1 MLASHL
7 RRAVK
12 QAGGCPQGLACL
24 CVRDREE
31 KQKEGVL
38 SKEKG

>member
-1 MLASHL
+1 MLALHL
-7 RRAVK
+7 SGVVK
-12 QAGGCPQGLACL
+12 QASGCPQGLAGL

-31 KQKEGVL
+31 KQKAGVL